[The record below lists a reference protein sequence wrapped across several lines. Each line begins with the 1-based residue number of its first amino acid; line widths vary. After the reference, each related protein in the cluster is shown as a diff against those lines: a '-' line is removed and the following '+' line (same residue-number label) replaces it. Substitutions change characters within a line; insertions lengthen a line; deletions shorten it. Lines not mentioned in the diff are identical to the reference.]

1 MIAVFALLLTSLGLV
16 IWYSRI
22 RETPLTLTSQAENQ
36 SNSLVETVSPENQ
49 VTLAAPG
56 RVESIGETF
65 EIGTAVNGVL
75 SSVPVREGQKVS
87 AGQILAIVSCDELN
101 SEIASARATVESGRQ
116 TRARLVRGSRE
127 EERQRVEVEITAAQ
141 STLNHAELH
150 YQRMTSLVK
159 DGVIAR
165 AEWET
170 AKRDYELA
178 QASVKSAEKRKQ
190 LVNAP
195 PLQEE
200 LAKAD
205 ADIQAAAER
214 VKMLNAQLDKC
225 VIKSPISGTVLR
237 VYLRAGESVSPINPR
252 SLMSIADTLQLR
264 VRAEVD
270 ERDIGRVVIGQ
281 QVKILVDAY
290 PDRQFT
296 GTVGSIG
303 DSMGRKNVQTGEP
316 SEKSDRDVMDVLID
330 LNKVENRLIVG
341 LRVTVQFIDSRQKVI
356 SKTKFR

>member
-16 IWYSRI
+16 VWYSRV
-22 RETPLTLTSQAENQ
+22 RETPLTLVSQAENKLNI
-36 SNSLVETVSPENQ
+36 SPEVVSPENQ
-49 VTLAAPG
+49 VILAAPG
-56 RVESIGETF
+56 RVESIGETY

-75 SSVPVREGQKVS
+75 SSVPVKEGQKVS

-101 SEIASARATVESGRQ
+101 SEIASARAAVEGSRQ

-127 EERQRVEVEITAAQ
+127 EERQRAEIEINAAQ

-165 AEWET
+165 AEWDT

-178 QASVKSAEKRKQ
+178 LASVKSAEKRKQ
-190 LVNAP
+190 IIEAP
-195 PLQEE
+195 PLPEE

-205 ADIQAAAER
+205 ADIRAADER
-214 VKMLNAQLDKC
+214 VKTLNAQLDKC
-225 VIKSPISGTVLR
+225 VIKSPISGTVLHL
-237 VYLRAGESVSPINPR
+237 YLHAGESVSPINPR

-270 ERDIGRVVIGQ
+270 ERDIGRVALGQ

-290 PDRQFT
+290 PDRQFI
-296 GTVGSIG
+296 GTVASIG
-303 DSMGRKNVQTGEP
+303 NSMGRKNVRTGEP
-316 SEKSDRDVMDVLID
+316 AEKSDRDVMDVLID
-330 LNKVENRLIVG
+330 LNKAENRLIVG
-341 LRVTVQFIDSRQKVI
+341 LRVTVQFTDSRK
-356 SKTKFR
+356 KGNF